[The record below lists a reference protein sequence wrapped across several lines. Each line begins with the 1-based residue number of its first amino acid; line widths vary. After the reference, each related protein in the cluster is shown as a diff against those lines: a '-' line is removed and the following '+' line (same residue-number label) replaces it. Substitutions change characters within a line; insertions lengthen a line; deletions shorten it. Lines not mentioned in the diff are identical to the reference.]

1 MRLARIHV
9 AVLSLLAVLAPAGAR
24 AQRLVAHDTLSDAAP
39 TAVTCGFCVGE
50 AFGTIFR
57 ELEPPLRGI
66 DPGEFPLELR
76 EVQIALA
83 AASTTGTAPSY
94 VCAGDAAGGTADVEL
109 EVWSGTAPPTGDIRS
124 MPGLAEPWAEDET
137 LLWAGTVSVELSVPE
152 VDGASRFQLTINR
165 LPVVAEDGSP
175 IRIPMPATY
184 VRVVAWLTP
193 GGASTLCDAQALEA
207 PSGVPVRDDDG
218 LVASERSFLH
228 AAGTGWLWSETAGVE
243 GDWGLR
249 LLVVPMGTPI
259 DGGLRDGGALDAA
272 AEADAGAL
280 DVDASSVDAGTP
292 EPAAGC
298 GCRAA
303 GTGPSGALLLPGLA
317 LLWLRRR
324 RR

>member
-1 MRLARIHV
+1 MRLPRMHV
-9 AVLSLLAVLAPAGAR
+9 AVVSLLAVLAPAGAR

-57 ELEPPLRGI
+57 ELDPPLRGI

-83 AASTTGTAPSY
+83 AASTTGTAPAY
-94 VCAGDAAGGTADVEL
+94 ACEGDAAGGTADVDL
-109 EVWSGTAPPTGDIRS
+109 EVWSGTTPPTGDIRS
-124 MPGLAEPWAEDET
+124 RPGLAEPWAADET

-152 VDGASRFQLTINR
+152 VDGASRFQLTVNR

-175 IRIPMPATY
+175 IRIPRPATY

-193 GGASTLCDAQALEA
+193 GGASTLCDAQALDA

-249 LLVVPMGTPI
+249 LLVVPMGAPI
-259 DGGLRDGGALDAA
+259 DAGARDGGAIDATA
-272 AEADAGAL
+272 DEDAGAP
-280 DVDASSVDAGTP
+280 DASTIDAGMP

-298 GCRAA
+298 GCGVA
-303 GTGPSGALLLPGLA
+303 GTARSAALLVPWLVV
-317 LLWLRRR
+317 LWLRRR
-324 RR
+324 QR